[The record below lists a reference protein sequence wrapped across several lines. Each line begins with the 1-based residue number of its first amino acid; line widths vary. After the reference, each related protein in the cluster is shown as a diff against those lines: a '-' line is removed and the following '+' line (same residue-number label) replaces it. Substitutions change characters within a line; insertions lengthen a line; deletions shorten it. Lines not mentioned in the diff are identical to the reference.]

1 MTIPFICHPP
11 ETVAAVRADY
21 ADGITLAEITA
32 THGVVSSTIRRWCN
46 PTGQPRPVAPLL
58 SVAPL
63 LQFLADRQTTPT
75 SLNTQH
81 GINLNRSIRDGGISW
96 HVADRVAVALGCHA
110 FQIWADE
117 WWQAALGDQWDATN
131 EWMES
136 A

>member
-1 MTIPFICHPP
+1 MTTPFICHPP

-21 ADGITLAEITA
+21 ADGITLAEISA
-32 THGVVSSTIRRWCN
+32 IHGVVSSTIRRWCN
-46 PTGQPRPVAPLL
+46 PDGRPRPTAPLL

-81 GINLNRSIRDGGISW
+81 GINLNRCIRDGGISW
-96 HVADRVAVALGCHA
+96 VVADHVAVAQGVLPYD
-110 FQIWADE
+110 IWGDE
-117 WWQAALGDQWDATN
+117 WFAAALGDQWDATN